1 MNRSKRVWDHSIL
14 LFNILNSP
22 VIHLSEYQVF
32 IHDSG
37 RQKFN
42 VYEQYTFHCEP
53 ANRPASF
60 DVPVFS
66 GIPAFSLSPSHPNK
80 M

>member
-53 ANRPASF
+53 ANRS
-60 DVPVFS
+60 D
-66 GIPAFSLSPSHPNK
+66 IL
-80 M
+80 